1 MIVGYPQK
9 AGIDATATI
18 DGSTKYAMYT
28 QDDGAWIKNAA
39 EEAQM
44 VAALRKGGKLVVTSE
59 SGRGTKSTD
68 TYSLK
73 GVGEA
78 LDKVAAEC
86 K

>member
-1 MIVGYPQK
+1 
-9 AGIDATATI
+9 
-18 DGSTKYAMYT
+18 MYT

-59 SGRGTKSTD
+59 SGRGTKTTD

-73 GVGEA
+73 GLGEA
-78 LDKVAAEC
+78 LDKVTAEC